1 MIKFLRIKCIFSW
14 EEKHFFIFS
23 CGEKNLVNYELF
35 FLISHW
41 KQSLGGALQK

>member
-23 CGEKNLVNYELF
+23 CGEKNFAE
-35 FLISHW
+35 S
-41 KQSLGGALQK
+41 